1 MLPQHSPACAAG
13 FRLQID
19 LPTTTDAAPCAGANR
34 KLLSTEPRV
43 LPLPKGIL
51 SPELLNGD
59 AFVEIYWRWFL
70 RDEKAWQ
77 LNSPWRSAI
86 IPFKRFNKEKVIGDG
101 AYQAKW
107 C

>member
-1 MLPQHSPACAAG
+1 
-13 FRLQID
+13 
-19 LPTTTDAAPCAGANR
+19 
-34 KLLSTEPRV
+34 V

-86 IPFKRFNKEKVIGDG
+86 IPFQRFNKEKVIGDG
-101 AYQAKW
+101 ALESESSLIFLLAFNTQLLDLW
-107 C
+107 